1 MKRTAKPKRL
11 NLILNGKGGV
21 GKSFF
26 ATNLVQYLKDQSV
39 EHVAFDT
46 DNENST
52 LKRFHPE
59 AQFVDLSKPASIDG
73 LFSELNGQSLAVV
86 DCRAASTDIFLDYF
100 TELNVFDV
108 LRELDASLTLISPVN
123 HEPDSVKQIQILT
136 ERLGDNADYVVVK
149 NHSFTDQFAIYEKS
163 KTRARLLNELAG
175 REIEMPKLN
184 DWLVV
189 GLNQAGCTITA
200 ALKHPQFP
208 IMDRQRLKNWQR
220 KFNEQVE
227 SARDLL
233 LPARQRAAREKEPP
247 RER

>member
-11 NLILNGKGGV
+11 DLILNGKGGV

-26 ATNLVQYLKDQSV
+26 ATNLVQYLKDHSV

-59 AQFVDLSKPASIDG
+59 ALFVDLSKPASIDG
-73 LFSELNGQSLAVV
+73 LFSELNSQPLVVV
-86 DCRAASTDIFLDYF
+86 DCRAASTDIFMDYF

-123 HEPDSVKQIQILT
+123 HEPDSVKQVQLLA
-136 ERLGDNADYVVVK
+136 ERLGTNADYVVVK
-149 NHSFTDQFAIYEKS
+149 NHSFSDQFAIYEKS
-163 KTRARLLNELAG
+163 KTRSRLLNELGAK
-175 REIEMPKLN
+175 EIEMPKLQ

-189 GLNQAGCTITA
+189 GLNQAGCTITP
-200 ALKHPQFP
+200 ALRHPHFS

-233 LPARQRAAREKEPP
+233 LPARQRATTKEKGSAA
-247 RER
+247 

>member
-11 NLILNGKGGV
+11 DLILNGKGGV

-26 ATNLVQYLKDQSV
+26 ATNFVQYLKDQSV
-39 EHVAFDT
+39 EHIAFDT

-52 LKRFHPE
+52 LKRFHSD
-59 AQFVDLSKPASIDG
+59 AHFVDLAKPASIDG
-73 LFSELNGQSLAVV
+73 LFSELGGQSLAVV

-108 LRELDASLTLISPVN
+108 LRDLDASLTLISPVN
-123 HEPDSVKQIQILT
+123 HEPDSVKQVQLLT
-136 ERLGDNADYVVVK
+136 ERLGDNAEYVIVK
-149 NHSFTDQFAIYEKS
+149 NHSFSDQFAIYEKS
-163 KTRARLLNELAG
+163 KTRARLSNELGG
-175 REIEMPKLN
+175 REIVMPKLN

-200 ALKHPQFP
+200 ALRHPQFSV
-208 IMDRQRLKNWQR
+208 MDRQRLKNWQR
-220 KFNEQVE
+220 KFNEQLE

-233 LPARQRAAREKEPP
+233 LPARQRTAREKGAVA
-247 RER
+247 

>member
-1 MKRTAKPKRL
+1 MKRPTIPKRL
-11 NLILNGKGGV
+11 DLILNGKGGV

-39 EHVAFDT
+39 EHIAFDT

-59 AQFVDLSKPASIDG
+59 ASFVDLAKPASIDG
-73 LFSELNGQSLAVV
+73 LFAKLEDHSLAVV

-123 HEPDSVKQIQILT
+123 HELDSVKQVQILT
-136 ERLGDNADYVVVK
+136 ERLGNDAEYVVVK
-149 NHSFTDQFAIYEKS
+149 NHSLSHQFAIYEKS
-163 KTRARLLNELAG
+163 KTRARLLNELG
-175 REIEMPKLN
+175 GHEIEMLKLD

-189 GLNQAGCTITA
+189 GLNQTGCTVTA
-200 ALKHPQFP
+200 ALRHPQFP
-208 IMDRQRLKNWQR
+208 VMDRQRLKNWQR

-227 SARDLL
+227 SVSKLL
-233 LPARQRAAREKEPP
+233 LPERPRATTREKGAAP
-247 RER
+247 